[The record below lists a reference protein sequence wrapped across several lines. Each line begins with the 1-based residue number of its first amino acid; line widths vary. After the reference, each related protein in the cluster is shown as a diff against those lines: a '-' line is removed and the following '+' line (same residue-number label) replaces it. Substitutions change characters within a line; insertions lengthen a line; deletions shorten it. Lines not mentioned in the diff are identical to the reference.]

1 VQRVADSSDLQG
13 GRLVHV
19 TEAIGRLEGLT
30 ETAASAS
37 RAIATAS
44 DTLVTQA
51 DEARSTVRRLER
63 LADGASGRRE
73 DEAAQAQLDPVNLA
87 A

>member
-1 VQRVADSSDLQG
+1 MADSSDLQG
-13 GRLVHV
+13 GKLVHV

-30 ETAASAS
+30 ETAAAAS
-37 RAIATAS
+37 RAIAIAS
-44 DTLVTQA
+44 DTLVSQA

-63 LADGASGRRE
+63 LADGAASGRHD
-73 DEAAQAQLDPVNLA
+73 DEAAQTLLDQVILA